1 MKKIYAQQKINSI
14 VNTYRVLG
22 FEVYVTMASCVHM
35 FKDFDNVFDEIYK
48 RPGAG
53 AIQKNYISQL
63 RF

>member
-1 MKKIYAQQKINSI
+1 MKKNYAQQNVNNID
-14 VNTYRVLG
+14 NTYRVLS
-22 FEVYVTMASCVHM
+22 FEVNVTMASCVDM